1 MVMGT
6 CLSIITLNE
15 SELSAPTKR
24 PRLTERIKKKKKKKP
39 MYMLYSRDSLQ
50 TSIETEREGMEKN
63 ISCKWQTKE
72 GWNSNT
78 YVIKNKL

>member
-1 MVMGT
+1 
-6 CLSIITLNE
+6 
-15 SELSAPTKR
+15 
-24 PRLTERIKKKKKKKP
+24 